1 MNDTLDIHE
10 QFGRAF
16 GRPELEPYAAA
27 LSRKLSEGHICLQTE
42 IRDLNRLRPFVT
54 DDPGVPAPFVYHDSR
69 LYMQRYFSYETQ
81 VLRLIREKVEAG
93 RPKEAER
100 RALLEHHRDLITGL
114 AAGYSLAGL
123 TEDERVDWQLIATLR
138 AMLSDL
144 FILVGGPG
152 MGKTRTLSLLLQVI
166 FATDPEARVALA
178 APTGKAAMRMHESL
192 LQTTESLSGPV
203 RAAIESLRPST
214 LHSLLGYRKD
224 SVYFRHNE
232 SNRLAYDWVM
242 VDETSMV
249 DLPMMAKLLAALGER
264 TRIVLIGDQNQLS
277 SVEAGSLLGDLCKTV
292 PVFNRVPYETAEW
305 INGFIPDPER
315 RMGDDHVAQ
324 QDSLIGSV
332 SVQLKLSHRFKA
344 QGMIGNLSK
353 AIIESRTDEI
363 ERLLG
368 GDPDPSLVFDEA
380 YDPAVLEEVAIG
392 YADFIREPDIATALK
407 KLNSLRVL
415 VAVRE
420 GDKGLYAVNRKIEAI
435 LQQRR
440 LIHPNKAFYAHRPV
454 MVTRN
459 NYELGLFNGDVGI
472 IRPDAEGEMRAWF
485 EDPETGVRPVNP
497 AYLNEVETVW
507 CMTIHKSQGSEFNTA
522 MLILP
527 EGTENRLLTREL
539 LYTGVTRAKTKV
551 VIQGSMETLL
561 HAASQTVKRESG
573 IAARL
578 DHKKG
583 ED

>member
-1 MNDTLDIHE
+1 MEDTIDIHS

-27 LSRKLSEGHICLQTE
+27 LSRKLAEGHICLQTE
-42 IRDLNRLRPFVT
+42 IRDLMRLRPFVT
-54 DDPGVPAPFVYHDSR
+54 DDPGVPAPFVYHDGR

-100 RALLEHHRDLITGL
+100 RALLEQHRNLITGL
-114 AAGYSLAGL
+114 AASYSLAGL

-178 APTGKAAMRMHESL
+178 APTGKAGMRMHESL
-192 LQTTESLSGPV
+192 LKTTEEMSAPV
-203 RAAIESLRPST
+203 RAAVESLRPST
-214 LHSLLGYRKD
+214 LHSLLGYQKD
-224 SVYFRHNE
+224 SVYFRYNE
-232 SNRLAYDWVM
+232 NNRLGYDWVM

-292 PVFNRVPYETAEW
+292 PVFNRLPYQTAEW

-315 RMGDDHVAQ
+315 RMGESHLGD

-353 AIIESRTDEI
+353 AIIESRSDEL
-363 ERLLG
+363 RDLLSG
-368 GDPDPSLVFDEA
+368 NQDPNLVFDPG
-380 YDPAVLEEVAIG
+380 YDPNVLEEVALG
-392 YADFIREPDIATALK
+392 YAEFIREPDIAKALD
-407 KLNSLRVL
+407 KLNELRVL

-420 GDKGLYAVNRKIEAI
+420 GDRGLYGVNKKIEAI
-435 LQQRR
+435 LQQKK
-440 LIHPNKAFYAHRPV
+440 LIHPNKLFYEHRPV

-459 NYELGLFNGDVGI
+459 NDALGLFNGDVGI
-472 IRPDAEGEMRAWF
+472 VRPDGNGELRAWF
-485 EDPETGVRPVNP
+485 QDAEKGVRAVNP
-497 AYLNEVETVW
+497 AYLNDVETVW
-507 CMTIHKSQGSEFNTA
+507 CMTIHKSQGSEFRTA

-527 EGTENRLLTREL
+527 EGTENKLLTREL
-539 LYTGVTRAKTKV
+539 LYTGVTRAKTRV

-573 IAARL
+573 IVTRL
-578 DHKKG
+578 PHEKG
-583 ED
+583 GD

>member
-1 MNDTLDIHE
+1 
-10 QFGRAF
+10 
-16 GRPELEPYAAA
+16 
-27 LSRKLSEGHICLQTE
+27 
-42 IRDLNRLRPFVT
+42 
-54 DDPGVPAPFVYHDSR
+54 
-69 LYMQRYFSYETQ
+69 MQRYHSYETQ

-93 RPKEAER
+93 RPREAER
-100 RALLEHHRDLITGL
+100 RALLEQHRGLIMGL
-114 AAGYSLAGL
+114 AAAFPIQGL
-123 TEDERVDWQLIATLR
+123 TVDERIDWQLIATLR

-166 FATDPEARVALA
+166 YATDPEARVALA
-178 APTGKAAMRMHESL
+178 APTGKASMRMYESL
-192 LQTTESLSGPV
+192 CATEGIPGPV
-203 RAAIESLRPST
+203 RDRIEALKPST
-214 LHSLLGYRKD
+214 LHSLLGYQRE

-232 SNRLAYDWVM
+232 TNRLAYDWVM

-380 YDPAVLEEVAIG
+380 YNPAVLEEVAIG

-440 LIHPNKAFYAHRPV
+440 LINPNKAFYAHRPV